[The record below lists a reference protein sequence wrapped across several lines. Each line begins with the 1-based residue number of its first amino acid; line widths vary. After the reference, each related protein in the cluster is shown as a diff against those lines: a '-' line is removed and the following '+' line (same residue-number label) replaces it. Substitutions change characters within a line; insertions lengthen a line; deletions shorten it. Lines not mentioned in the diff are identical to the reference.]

1 VLKVFF
7 VLLLFVT
14 LNVFANP
21 LAIMGDAGEA
31 GADLNALK
39 RSVMREGI
47 TSIIMP
53 GDNLYSG
60 TYASVWNDW
69 KKSGLNFDIVAI
81 GNHNDGYENEIAY
94 FNMPA
99 EYYSVKKDGAR
110 FIVLNSDNEENVA
123 EQFAWFKKEIAE
135 ANESLIFIMYH
146 HPSFTI
152 AKSHKWTDKKSFQLQ
167 MRQILKQ
174 HSAKISALILGHD
187 HMSEFMYF
195 GATPVIVAGSGREV
209 RKEKSVSYMEDGFL
223 IETKFMA
230 SRTQHW
236 ALMEIEPG
244 ATEARVHFVRV
255 SDQKRVCSA
264 IFKNAEMTLAG
275 ECQGI

>member
-1 VLKVFF
+1 MLKVFF

-14 LNVFANP
+14 LNVFASP

-47 TSIIMP
+47 SSIIMP

-123 EQFAWFKKEIAE
+123 EQFAWF
-135 ANESLIFIMYH
+135 
-146 HPSFTI
+146 
-152 AKSHKWTDKKSFQLQ
+152 
-167 MRQILKQ
+167 
-174 HSAKISALILGHD
+174 
-187 HMSEFMYF
+187 
-195 GATPVIVAGSGREV
+195 
-209 RKEKSVSYMEDGFL
+209 
-223 IETKFMA
+223 
-230 SRTQHW
+230 
-236 ALMEIEPG
+236 
-244 ATEARVHFVRV
+244 
-255 SDQKRVCSA
+255 
-264 IFKNAEMTLAG
+264 
-275 ECQGI
+275 